1 MTAAVPVEAGKIY
14 ETEIKTLG
22 VNGEGVG
29 RYEDFTLF
37 VPYALPGERVSFR
50 VAEVKKTFARARL
63 EKIITPSAV
72 RVEPNCPHYGRCG
85 GCQLRHMNYEAQL
98 EAKRQLV
105 TDALVRIGRFENPAV
120 EPVIGAAKPDN
131 YRNKL
136 MFPVG
141 SRNGKILIGCF
152 AGGTRGV
159 VDIHDCP
166 IQDPENIEAVN
177 AVREAAET
185 LGITAYDE
193 RRRKGVL
200 RHVVSRVGRDG
211 IALCVVTATKKFSQA
226 EEFVDFLTARLPNL
240 AGIQQN
246 IQPNRN
252 GVIMGTETRNLWG
265 KSVITESLCGLTFRV
280 SPTSFFQVNTPQAE
294 ALCNKVAEFADLQG
308 TETVADLYCGT
319 GTIGLCLARKAKKVY
334 GTEISPRAVEDAK
347 MNAEMNRIR
356 NAEFIAG
363 DAGKI
368 MKELRH
374 NGVRPDIAVVD
385 PPRSGCDGALLETL
399 VQTGAEKII
408 YVSCNPATLAR
419 DLAFLRNKGYLPTK
433 IQPVD
438 MFPHT
443 AHVETVCLLRKQ

>member
-1 MTAAVPVEAGKIY
+1 MTAAVPVEPGKVY
-14 ETEIKTLG
+14 EIEIKRLG

-29 RYEDFTLF
+29 RYEDFTVF
-37 VPYALPGERVSFR
+37 VPYALPGERVSVR
-50 VAEVKKTFARARL
+50 VAEVKKAFARAHL
-63 EKIITPSAV
+63 EKIITPSAA
-72 RVEPNCPHYGRCG
+72 RVEPNCPLYGRCG
-85 GCQLRHMNYEAQL
+85 GCQLRHMSYNAQL

-105 TDALVRIGRFENPAV
+105 IDALVRIGKFTDPVV
-120 EPVIGAAKPDN
+120 EPVIGAECPDN

-141 SRNGKILIGCF
+141 SRKDRILIGCF

-159 VDIHDCP
+159 VDIRECL
-166 IQDPENIEAVN
+166 IQHPENMEAVN
-177 AVREAAET
+177 VVREAAEV
-185 LGITAYDE
+185 LGIPAYDE

-200 RHVVSRVGRDG
+200 RHVVSRIGREG
-211 IALCVVTATKKFSQA
+211 IALCVVTATKKFPQA

-294 ALCNKVAEFADLQG
+294 ALYNKVAEFADLQG

-347 MNAEMNRIR
+347 MNGEMNR
-356 NAEFIAG
+356 
-363 DAGKI
+363 
-368 MKELRH
+368 
-374 NGVRPDIAVVD
+374 
-385 PPRSGCDGALLETL
+385 
-399 VQTGAEKII
+399 
-408 YVSCNPATLAR
+408 
-419 DLAFLRNKGYLPTK
+419 
-433 IQPVD
+433 
-438 MFPHT
+438 
-443 AHVETVCLLRKQ
+443 

>member
-37 VPYALPGERVSFR
+37 VPYALPGERVSVR

-72 RVEPNCPHYGRCG
+72 RVEPNCPHDGRCG
-85 GCQLRHMNYEAQL
+85 GCQLRHMSYEAQL

-177 AVREAAET
+177 TVREAAET

-200 RHVVSRVGRDG
+200 RHVVSRVGREG
-211 IALCVVTATKKFSQA
+211 IALCVVTATKKFPQA

-294 ALCNKVAEFADLQG
+294 ALCNKVAEFADLRG

-363 DAGKI
+363 DAGKV
-368 MKELRH
+368 MRELRH

-385 PPRSGCDGALLETL
+385 PPRS
-399 VQTGAEKII
+399 
-408 YVSCNPATLAR
+408 
-419 DLAFLRNKGYLPTK
+419 
-433 IQPVD
+433 
-438 MFPHT
+438 
-443 AHVETVCLLRKQ
+443 